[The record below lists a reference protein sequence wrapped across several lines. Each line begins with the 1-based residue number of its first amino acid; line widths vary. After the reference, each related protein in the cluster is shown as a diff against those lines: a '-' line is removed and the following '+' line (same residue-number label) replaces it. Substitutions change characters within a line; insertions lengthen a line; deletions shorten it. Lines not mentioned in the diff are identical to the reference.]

1 MRKTVLQQTQKSYE
15 ISINQQQTTL
25 NHLVYI
31 STLSPELIVVCGLVA
46 TVRVCRTVGC
56 WFDPHRLG
64 FCRKFAS
71 LPQLLKYFF
80 LALHCGE
87 RESLRA
93 TALKCVAFEC
103 QRCKIILFKNS
114 SSIKFDNHDAMNFC
128 AKNARK
134 STFSSQTFEYI

>member
-1 MRKTVLQQTQKSYE
+1 MRKTVYSKFKSPMK
-15 ISINQQQTTL
+15 SRSTSKQTTL

-31 STLSPELIVVCGLVA
+31 RTLTPELIVVCGLVA

-80 LALHCGE
+80 PHFTMENVSPYVQRLLIRSTMLLLQMPLGAFADLSNCMRDILGE
-87 RESLRA
+87 GHMKR
-93 TALKCVAFEC
+93 
-103 QRCKIILFKNS
+103 
-114 SSIKFDNHDAMNFC
+114 
-128 AKNARK
+128 
-134 STFSSQTFEYI
+134 